1 MMNKSAMLTIIGIV
15 AMAFTVMVFG
25 GPWYTMAIVL
35 AAAGL
40 TNLLW
45 KSLD

>member
-1 MMNKSAMLTIIGIV
+1 MNKNIMLAIIGIV

-25 GPWYTMAIVL
+25 GPWYTIAIIVE
-35 AAAGL
+35 AAGL

>member
-1 MMNKSAMLTIIGIV
+1 MNKSITLTIIGIV

-25 GPWYTMAIVL
+25 GPWYTIAIIV

>member
-1 MMNKSAMLTIIGIV
+1 MNKSIMLAIIGIV

-25 GPWYTMAIVL
+25 GPWYTIAII
-35 AAAGL
+35 AASAGL

-45 KSLD
+45 KGLD